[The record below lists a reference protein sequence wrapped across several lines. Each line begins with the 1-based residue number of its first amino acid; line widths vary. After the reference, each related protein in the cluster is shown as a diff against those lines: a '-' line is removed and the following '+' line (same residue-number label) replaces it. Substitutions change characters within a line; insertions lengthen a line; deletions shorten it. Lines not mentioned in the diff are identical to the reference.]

1 MPEVDYT
8 LRRQVQ
14 EVSNLVI
21 RLSERVGSV
30 SGQVSA
36 VEANQQQTRTE
47 LQQLRDEFLAF
58 AQRAQAI
65 ANVQRAETRIG
76 AIEDRIDHEF
86 GHHKTVRR
94 TAVGMLQAFD
104 VGLVSEENVRLV
116 GDQLMLQTPRY
127 WLAPALV
134 ALASWSA
141 DDRTLCDRAVDEA
154 FRRSPDRT
162 SLFFAL
168 VLRRQG
174 RSEAAVRWLRH
185 YLLAQDPAAL
195 GREFAIILE
204 AIAQGAFGPVG
215 RELLDRTLAEWR
227 SQLMD
232 NADAQARQV
241 RRWRDELE
249 SLRGPSQAAEFPRLA
264 AVSPQWVTLDGVLS
278 SARGQQPVLDK
289 YTAVMDR
296 EFRPSERIEDA
307 VDDILDRLVSEYDNE
322 ELPLRRDLAFNQAV
336 VDHDGDLNTARRTA
350 DADAASY
357 EETLDYLTVQTTAAL
372 NPGAIGTSP
381 ATQRLSVAACHE
393 WFQQA
398 HAAHT
403 RDYRAAVPQDVQAQF
418 ATSHS
423 VGSRLFQLPAW
434 VGSFTQPL
442 AALEKSLG
450 DHWDHHTGPF
460 VDALAFP
467 WVKKVAPA
475 AAVVAVI
482 LLVLAGDWPL
492 FAVTA
497 AAVVA
502 LVWGL
507 VLRGQAQTAARAQAA
522 ARELLER
529 AKTESLHQLRGASA
543 ELTDWYDKFTTADKT
558 EAKVRSLIAALPT
571 AGGAPSPFEGR
582 TVPKNPAPT
591 PEAGSP
597 WAASPNPEPDG
608 GPASTPSGDPEPRP
622 GGEPASSVESKP
634 GSDAESP
641 WAAPSKPRPGGE
653 PAGASSVESKPTAGV
668 EVSDAESPWAASAK
682 SRPGGEAASGPSG
695 GPESTPD
702 DLTASLESRP
712 GGEPAA
718 ASSVES
724 KPTAGAEVSDSESPW
739 AVPSKP
745 RPGGE
750 AASTP
755 SGGPEPR
762 PAGAPASG
770 SSGGD
775 AGSAADAEVHEK
787 AVPEPRSGQ
796 EASADE
802 ESVPEH
808 QEDSAR

>member
-1 MPEVDYT
+1 MSEVDYT

-30 SGQVSA
+30 SGQVA
-36 VEANQQQTRTE
+36 TVEANQQQTRTE

-58 AQRAQAI
+58 AQQAQAT

-76 AIEDRIDHEF
+76 AIEDKIDHEY

-104 VGLVSEENVRLV
+104 VGLVSEDNVRMV

-141 DDRTLCDRAVDEA
+141 DDPGLCERAVDEA

-185 YLLAQDPAAL
+185 YLLNQDPAAL
-195 GREFAIILE
+195 GREFAVILE

-232 NADAQARQV
+232 SADAQAKQV
-241 RRWRDELE
+241 MRWREELE
-249 SLRGPSQAAEFPRLA
+249 SLRAPSQAAEFPRLA

-278 SARGQQPVLDK
+278 SARGQQAVLDK
-289 YTAVMDR
+289 YRAIMER
-296 EFRPSERIEDA
+296 EFQPSERIEDA

-336 VDHDGDLNTARRTA
+336 VDHDGDLAAARRTA

-393 WFQQA
+393 WFRQA

-423 VGSRLFQLPAW
+423 VGSRLFQLPGW

-442 AALEKSLG
+442 ATLEKSLS
-450 DHWDHHTGPF
+450 DHWDHHIGPF

-467 WVKKVAPA
+467 WLKKVAPLVG
-475 AAVVAVI
+475 VVAAI
-482 LLVLAGDWPL
+482 LLFLVGSWPFLALGS
-492 FAVTA
+492 A
-497 AAVVA
+497 AIVG

-507 VLRGQAQTAARAQAA
+507 VLRQQAQTAKRAQDA
-522 ARELLER
+522 ARELLDR

-543 ELTDWYDKFTTADKT
+543 ELTDWYEKFTAADKA
-558 EAKVRSLIAALPT
+558 EAKVRELIATLPT
-571 AGGAPSPFEGR
+571 AGGGASPFEGR
-582 TVPKNPAPT
+582 VVRKEAAAGAKAGAGAGWSAEPQDAKQPWTPADPQDAT
-591 PEAGSP
+591 ESRVAAFDPGAEESRVAAPAQDAEQP
-597 WAASPNPEPDG
+597 WI
-608 GPASTPSGDPEPRP
+608 PADPQDAEEPRVAA
-622 GGEPASSVESKP
+622 PAQGAEQP
-634 GSDAESP
+634 WIPAAPRDAEQ
-641 WAAPSKPRPGGE
+641 
-653 PAGASSVESKPTAGV
+653 TTT
-668 EVSDAESPWAASAK
+668 VSE
-682 SRPGGEAASGPSG
+682 
-695 GPESTPD
+695 T
-702 DLTASLESRP
+702 
-712 GGEPAA
+712 
-718 ASSVES
+718 
-724 KPTAGAEVSDSESPW
+724 
-739 AVPSKP
+739 
-745 RPGGE
+745 
-750 AASTP
+750 
-755 SGGPEPR
+755 
-762 PAGAPASG
+762 
-770 SSGGD
+770 
-775 AGSAADAEVHEK
+775 
-787 AVPEPRSGQ
+787 
-796 EASADE
+796 
-802 ESVPEH
+802 

>member
-1 MPEVDYT
+1 MSEVD
-8 LRRQVQ
+8 LALHRKVQ

-21 RLSERVGSV
+21 RLSEQVGSV
-30 SGQVSA
+30 SGQVST

-47 LQQLRDEFLAF
+47 LQQLRDEFMAF
-58 AQRAQAI
+58 VKQAEAT

-76 AIEDRIDHEF
+76 AIEDKIDHEY

-104 VGLVSEENVRLV
+104 IGLVSEDNVRMV

-174 RSEAAVRWLRH
+174 RPESAVRWLRH

-195 GREFAIILE
+195 GREFAVILE

-232 NADAQARQV
+232 SAEAQAKQV

-289 YTAVMDR
+289 YKAVMDR
-296 EFRPSERIEDA
+296 EFQPSERIEDA

-336 VDHDGDLNTARRTA
+336 VDHDGDLSTARRIA

-372 NPGAIGTSP
+372 NPQAIGTSP
-381 ATQRLSVAACHE
+381 ATQRLSVAACHD

-423 VGSRLFQLPAW
+423 VGSRLFQLPTW

-442 AALEKSLG
+442 ASLEKALS
-450 DHWDHHTGPF
+450 DHWDHCTGPF
-460 VDALAFP
+460 VDAFAFP
-467 WVKKVAPA
+467 WLKKVAPPVGVVAAILLFLAGTWPAFAIGA
-475 AAVVAVI
+475 AAI
-482 LLVLAGDWPL
+482 
-492 FAVTA
+492 
-497 AAVVA
+497 VA

-507 VLRGQAQTAARAQAA
+507 ILRNQAQTAQRAQDA

-543 ELTDWYDKFTTADKT
+543 ELTDWYEKFTAADRT
-558 EAKVRSLIAALPT
+558 EAKVRELIATLPT
-571 AGGAPSPFEGR
+571 AGGGASPFEGR
-582 TVPKNPAPT
+582 TVRREPAPGV
-591 PEAGSP
+591 PAAREDAAAEA
-597 WAASPNPEPDG
+597 WA
-608 GPASTPSGDPEPRP
+608 R
-622 GGEPASSVESKP
+622 
-634 GSDAESP
+634 
-641 WAAPSKPRPGGE
+641 
-653 PAGASSVESKPTAGV
+653 
-668 EVSDAESPWAASAK
+668 
-682 SRPGGEAASGPSG
+682 EAA
-695 GPESTPD
+695 
-702 DLTASLESRP
+702 
-712 GGEPAA
+712 AA
-718 ASSVES
+718 AQTV
-724 KPTAGAEVSDSESPW
+724 K
-739 AVPSKP
+739 
-745 RPGGE
+745 
-750 AASTP
+750 
-755 SGGPEPR
+755 
-762 PAGAPASG
+762 
-770 SSGGD
+770 
-775 AGSAADAEVHEK
+775 GSAAEARTGEGAAPGAPVREDAVPASQVRQGAAAEPQPGEGSADESRTGKESVAEAQTGK
-787 AVPEPRSGQ
+787 ESAPEASARKDTVPEP
-796 EASADE
+796 E
-802 ESVPEH
+802 
-808 QEDSAR
+808 EDSAR

>member
-1 MPEVDYT
+1 MSEVDYT

-21 RLSERVGSV
+21 RLSEQVGSV
-30 SGQVSA
+30 SGQVST

-58 AQRAQAI
+58 VQQAQAT

-76 AIEDRIDHEF
+76 AIEDKIDHEF

-104 VGLVSEENVRLV
+104 IGLVSEDNVRLV

-141 DDRTLCDRAVDEA
+141 DDRTLCERAVDEA

-174 RSEAAVRWLRH
+174 RSEGAVRWLRH

-195 GREFAIILE
+195 GREFAVILE
-204 AIAQGAFGPVG
+204 AIAQGAFGLVG

-232 NADAQARQV
+232 SADAQARQV

-289 YTAVMDR
+289 YRAIMDR
-296 EFRPSERIEDA
+296 EFQPSERIEDA

-336 VDHDGDLNTARRTA
+336 VDHDGDLTAARKTA

-372 NPGAIGTSP
+372 NPQAIGTSP

-423 VGSRLFQLPAW
+423 VGSQLFQLPTW

-442 AALEKSLG
+442 ASLEKSLS
-450 DHWDHHTGPF
+450 DHWDRYTGPF
-460 VDALAFP
+460 VEALAFP
-467 WVKKVAPA
+467 WLKKVAPLAGVVAAILLFLAGSWPAFAIGA
-475 AAVVAVI
+475 AAI
-482 LLVLAGDWPL
+482 
-492 FAVTA
+492 
-497 AAVVA
+497 VA

-507 VLRGQAQTAARAQAA
+507 VLRNQAQTAARAQAA
-522 ARELLER
+522 ARELLDR
-529 AKTESLHQLRGASA
+529 AKTDSLHQLRSASA
-543 ELTDWYDKFTTADKT
+543 ELTDWYEKFTTADQT
-558 EAKVRSLIAALPT
+558 EAKVRELIATLPT
-571 AGGAPSPFEGR
+571 AGGGASPFEGR
-582 TVPKNPAPT
+582 TVRK
-591 PEAGSP
+591 
-597 WAASPNPEPDG
+597 
-608 GPASTPSGDPEPRP
+608 
-622 GGEPASSVESKP
+622 ES
-634 GSDAESP
+634 AV
-641 WAAPSKPRPGGE
+641 
-653 PAGASSVESKPTAGV
+653 AGAAQGGAVP
-668 EVSDAESPWAASAK
+668 SA
-682 SRPGGEAASGPSG
+682 RWEAASGSLAGGGTSSG
-695 GPESTPD
+695 
-702 DLTASLESRP
+702 SLA
-712 GGEPAA
+712 GGEASSGSLGGAEASSESSVREATSSDSGPGWAA
-718 ASSVES
+718 ASES
-724 KPTAGAEVSDSESPW
+724 RSGKGAVSEGSAQGDAVPAARSGAVAGASVRED
-739 AVPSKP
+739 AA
-745 RPGGE
+745 PGSSARAE
-750 AASTP
+750 
-755 SGGPEPR
+755 
-762 PAGAPASG
+762 G
-770 SSGGD
+770 SSG
-775 AGSAADAEVHEK
+775 SESSFHKEAEPEEK
-787 AVPEPRSGQ
+787 AGQ
-796 EASADE
+796 EISS
-802 ESVPEH
+802 ES

>member
-1 MPEVDYT
+1 MSEVD
-8 LRRQVQ
+8 LALHRKVQ

-21 RLSERVGSV
+21 RLSEQVGSV
-30 SGQVSA
+30 SGQVST
-36 VEANQQQTRTE
+36 VEANQHQTRTE

-58 AQRAQAI
+58 VKQAE
-65 ANVQRAETRIG
+65 ATAHVQRAETRIG
-76 AIEDRIDHEF
+76 AIEDKIDHEF

-104 VGLVSEENVRLV
+104 VGLVSEENVRMV

-195 GREFAIILE
+195 GREFAVILE
-204 AIAQGAFGPVG
+204 AIAQGAFGLVG

-232 NADAQARQV
+232 SADAQAKQV

-264 AVSPQWVTLDGVLS
+264 VLSPQWVTLDGVLS

-289 YTAVMDR
+289 YKAVMDR

-336 VDHDGDLNTARRTA
+336 VDHDGDLATARKTA
-350 DADAASY
+350 DADSASY

-372 NPGAIGTSP
+372 NPQAIGTSP
-381 ATQRLSVAACHE
+381 ATQRLSVAACHD

-418 ATSHS
+418 AATHT
-423 VGSRLFQLPAW
+423 VGAQHFQLPTW

-450 DHWDHHTGPF
+450 DHWDHYTRPF

-467 WVKKVAPA
+467 WLKKVAPLAGVVAAILLFLAGSWPGFAIGA
-475 AAVVAVI
+475 AAIVAV
-482 LLVLAGDWPL
+482 
-492 FAVTA
+492 
-497 AAVVA
+497 
-502 LVWGL
+502 VWGL
-507 VLRGQAQTAARAQAA
+507 ILRNQAQTAARAQDA

-529 AKTESLHQLRGASA
+529 AKTESLHQLRGVSA
-543 ELTDWYDKFTTADKT
+543 ELTDWYEKFTAADRV
-558 EAKVRSLIAALPT
+558 EAKVRELIATLPT
-571 AGGAPSPFEGR
+571 AGGGASPFEGR
-582 TVPKNPAPT
+582 TVGKKAAADPAPAERPAPEPQAAWRAVPESRLAKEAT
-591 PEAGSP
+591 PGAKESVPGAVESVPEAEGIRSEAKETASGSAQSAP
-597 WAASPNPEPDG
+597 ADRRAPEPQ
-608 GPASTPSGDPEPRP
+608 
-622 GGEPASSVESKP
+622 
-634 GSDAESP
+634 
-641 WAAPSKPRPGGE
+641 AAR
-653 PAGASSVESKPTAGV
+653 
-668 EVSDAESPWAASAK
+668 
-682 SRPGGEAASGPSG
+682 R
-695 GPESTPD
+695 
-702 DLTASLESRP
+702 
-712 GGEPAA
+712 
-718 ASSVES
+718 
-724 KPTAGAEVSDSESPW
+724 
-739 AVPSKP
+739 AV
-745 RPGGE
+745 
-750 AASTP
+750 
-755 SGGPEPR
+755 PEPR
-762 PAGAPASG
+762 PAQEAAPEAQE
-770 SSGGD
+770 
-775 AGSAADAEVHEK
+775 AAPETAETSPQPKET
-787 AVPEPRSGQ
+787 APEP
-796 EASADE
+796 
-802 ESVPEH
+802 

>member
-1 MPEVDYT
+1 MSEVDYT

-21 RLSERVGSV
+21 RLSEQVGSV
-30 SGQVSA
+30 SGQVST

-58 AQRAQAI
+58 VQQAQAT

-76 AIEDRIDHEF
+76 VIEDKIDHEF

-104 VGLVSEENVRLV
+104 IGLVSEDNVRMV

-141 DDRTLCDRAVDEA
+141 DDRTLCERAVDEA

-174 RSEAAVRWLRH
+174 RSEGAVRWLRH

-195 GREFAIILE
+195 GREFAVILE

-232 NADAQARQV
+232 SADAQARQV

-289 YTAVMDR
+289 YRAVMDR
-296 EFRPSERIEDA
+296 EFQPSERIEDA

-336 VDHDGDLNTARRTA
+336 VDHDGDLAGARKTA

-372 NPGAIGTSP
+372 NPQAIGTSP

-423 VGSRLFQLPAW
+423 VGSQLFQLPTW

-450 DHWDHHTGPF
+450 DHWDRYTGPF
-460 VDALAFP
+460 VEALAFP
-467 WVKKVAPA
+467 WLKKVAPLA
-475 AAVVAVI
+475 GVVAAI
-482 LLVLAGDWPL
+482 LLFLAGSWPA
-492 FAVTA
+492 FAIGTA
-497 AAVVA
+497 AIVA

-507 VLRGQAQTAARAQAA
+507 ILRNQAQTAARAQAA
-522 ARELLER
+522 ARELLDR

-543 ELTDWYDKFTTADKT
+543 ELTDWYEKFTAADQA
-558 EAKVRSLIAALPT
+558 EAKVRELIATLPT
-571 AGGAPSPFEGR
+571 AGGGASPFEGR
-582 TVPKNPAPT
+582 TVRKESAP
-591 PEAGSP
+591 AGS
-597 WAASPNPEPDG
+597 AQED
-608 GPASTPSGDPEPRP
+608 
-622 GGEPASSVESKP
+622 
-634 GSDAESP
+634 
-641 WAAPSKPRPGGE
+641 AAP
-653 PAGASSVESKPTAGV
+653 
-668 EVSDAESPWAASAK
+668 AA
-682 SRPGGEAASGPSG
+682 RWEAASDSSARGEAVSESGPGREAVS
-695 GPESTPD
+695 
-702 DLTASLESRP
+702 ESR
-712 GGEPAA
+712 
-718 ASSVES
+718 
-724 KPTAGAEVSDSESPW
+724 
-739 AVPSKP
+739 
-745 RPGGE
+745 
-750 AASTP
+750 
-755 SGGPEPR
+755 SG
-762 PAGAPASG
+762 
-770 SSGGD
+770 
-775 AGSAADAEVHEK
+775 K
-787 AVPEPRSGQ
+787 
-796 EASADE
+796 
-802 ESVPEH
+802 ESVPAGSVQGDAVPAARSGAVSGASVREGAAAPGSSARAESSSASEPSFRKEAEPEGKAG
-808 QEDSAR
+808 QEISSESREDSAR

>member
-14 EVSNLVI
+14 EVSNLVV

-36 VEANQQQTRTE
+36 VEANQQQTRSE

-104 VGLVSEENVRLV
+104 VGLVAEENVRLV

-482 LLVLAGDWPL
+482 LLVLAGNWPL

-497 AAVVA
+497 AAVVG

-522 ARELLER
+522 ARDLLER
-529 AKTESLHQLRGASA
+529 AKTESLHQLRAASA

-558 EAKVRSLIAALPT
+558 EAKVRSLIATLPT

-582 TVPKNPAPT
+582 TVPKAPAPAPDAGSPRGGETASASASSGEPAPT
-591 PEAGSP
+591 PDDDQAGRAASAGSRRGGDPVSPKPGSGAGAGSSSGDPQSP
-597 WAASPNPEPDG
+597 WAASAGSRRGGDSVSEASGEAEPG
-608 GPASTPSGDPEPRP
+608 SGTGAGSSSGDPESPWAASAGSRRGGEPASEPSDAKPTPGAESPRAASAKPRP
-622 GGEPASSVESKP
+622 GGEPAS
-634 GSDAESP
+634 
-641 WAAPSKPRPGGE
+641 
-653 PAGASSVESKPTAGV
+653 GA
-668 EVSDAESPWAASAK
+668 
-682 SRPGGEAASGPSG
+682 
-695 GPESTPD
+695 
-702 DLTASLESRP
+702 
-712 GGEPAA
+712 
-718 ASSVES
+718 
-724 KPTAGAEVSDSESPW
+724 
-739 AVPSKP
+739 
-745 RPGGE
+745 
-750 AASTP
+750 
-755 SGGPEPR
+755 
-762 PAGAPASG
+762 
-770 SSGGD
+770 SGGD
-775 AGSAADAEVHEK
+775 AGPAADAEAHEK
-787 AVPEPRSGQ
+787 AFPEPRTGE

-808 QEDSAR
+808 KEDSVR